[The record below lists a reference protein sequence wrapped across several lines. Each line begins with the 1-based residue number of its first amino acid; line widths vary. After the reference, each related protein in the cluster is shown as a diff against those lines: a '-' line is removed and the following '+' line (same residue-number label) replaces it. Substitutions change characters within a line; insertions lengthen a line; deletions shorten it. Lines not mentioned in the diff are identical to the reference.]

1 MAKVKS
7 FRDMVKKKAYD
18 QGLSIKEVEEIA
30 GITRTTLNR
39 RFNYTGE
46 LTIDEIRRL
55 DIVLHFSEE
64 EKLGILEKIIS

>member
-7 FRDMVKKKAYD
+7 FRDMVKKKAHD
-18 QGLSIKEVEEIA
+18 HGLSIKEVEEIA
-30 GITRTTLNR
+30 GITRMTLNR

-55 DIVLHFSEE
+55 DFVLHFSEE

>member
-7 FRDMVKKKAYD
+7 FRDMVKKKAHD

-30 GITRTTLNR
+30 GITRMTLNR

-55 DIVLHFSEE
+55 DFVLHFSEE
-64 EKLGILEKIIS
+64 EK